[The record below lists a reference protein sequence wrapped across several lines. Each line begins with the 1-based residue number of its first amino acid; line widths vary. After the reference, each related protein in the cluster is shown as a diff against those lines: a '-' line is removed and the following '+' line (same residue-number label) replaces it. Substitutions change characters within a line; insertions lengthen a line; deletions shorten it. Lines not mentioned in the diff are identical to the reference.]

1 PPLALARPAAVV
13 TLIFPAAPSLAPLSL
28 SLHDALPISEPP
40 VDRFLPAAP
49 LITPLSVS
57 VSAPLATV
65 TVFVAPVSAT
75 VPDKVG
81 VLTPASVPPAIV
93 RFSATLMLPLSS
105 RVAPDSIVVAPV
117 VLPRPVALVT
127 RKVPPTTSVAPL

>member
-81 VLTPASVPPAIV
+81 VLT
-93 RFSATLMLPLSS
+93 SAEVHTSELQSCEKLICRL
-105 RVAPDSIVVAPV
+105 RLKIATDSIVVAPV
-117 VLPRPVALVT
+117 VLP
-127 RKVPPTTSVAPL
+127 